1 MLWIKRCFM
10 ILLIAAL
17 IVAGGCAP
25 AKESAEVADSE
36 PVEKTAGEQGSG
48 NLSFDQPYELL
59 WGTMTAGSPWQ
70 VLGTAFLEDIK
81 KNLPNVTGS
90 ILPTNATA
98 NLLGVHKGEFN
109 IAFSLSDRTAEAWD
123 GKGIFEKEGKLQ
135 DIRCLFCIYPHSSQS
150 LVWADSPIKTY
161 DDLVGKRITTGP
173 RGSSTEQLSRPFFEL
188 MGYDPDKDF
197 HTEYVSYSD
206 AIELMKDG
214 HLDAWVMM
222 TAPIPSPYYI
232 ELSSI
237 KPIRLLDMT
246 ENIVEEMSKFKG
258 VDPYILPGGVYEN
271 VDYPTNAIRTRM
283 HAVVH
288 KDFPEQL
295 AYDIVK
301 IIAENF
307 DRYEE
312 LVSAMKMT
320 TVEEMAADVGI
331 PFHPGALKYFEEQGW
346 VEQ

>member
-17 IVAGGCAP
+17 IAAGGCAP

-123 GKGIFEKEGKLQ
+123 GKAFLK
-135 DIRCLFCIYPHSSQS
+135 
-150 LVWADSPIKTY
+150 
-161 DDLVGKRITTGP
+161 KRGN
-173 RGSSTEQLSRPFFEL
+173 SR
-188 MGYDPDKDF
+188 
-197 HTEYVSYSD
+197 
-206 AIELMKDG
+206 I
-214 HLDAWVMM
+214 
-222 TAPIPSPYYI
+222 
-232 ELSSI
+232 
-237 KPIRLLDMT
+237 
-246 ENIVEEMSKFKG
+246 
-258 VDPYILPGGVYEN
+258 
-271 VDYPTNAIRTRM
+271 
-283 HAVVH
+283 
-288 KDFPEQL
+288 
-295 AYDIVK
+295 
-301 IIAENF
+301 
-307 DRYEE
+307 
-312 LVSAMKMT
+312 
-320 TVEEMAADVGI
+320 
-331 PFHPGALKYFEEQGW
+331 
-346 VEQ
+346 